1 MTHDPAEMAAR
12 NNAAWCDAV
21 CRAHGVP
28 GEFALRISQ
37 GRSDDGQTP
46 TYLLRFSAAPGPD
59 DVVVELPPLRVFI
72 DPEAVGPLDDAVLDA
87 EETASGHRLVFRPA
101 A

>member
-1 MTHDPAEMAAR
+1 MLTVTPGAAAALAEERRR
-12 NNAAWCDAV
+12 N
-21 CRAHGVP
+21 GVP
-28 GEFALRISQ
+28 GEFALRIST

-59 DVVVELPPLRVFI
+59 DVVVDSPPLRLFI
-72 DPEAVGPLDDAVLDA
+72 APDAVGPLDDAVLDA
-87 EETASGHRLVFRPA
+87 EESSSGHRLVLRPA